1 MTVGWNS
8 RKKNLVWNPSRFKK
22 GPSPLECTDPTLPK
36 EMIKNPLTKG
46 IALAAGTIALLSVSA
61 NGATMLT
68 WNFGNNGDGTNQ
80 GWTTTAGHF
89 VNEGNG
95 IEPAQAN
102 GNRAHDAAH
111 PIAVLTSPT
120 INFGSVH
127 ASDFVI
133 NIQWEGG
140 QGNQQGSADPA
151 NLAAVTGYNGGN
163 TNNAGQK
170 GLGFRNLTT
179 GAYDHVDY
187 DWENGGGLQITSYPL
202 SALVANGIDVGASY
216 QLDFFT
222 TDDGGW
228 GWTRLNQVSV
238 DEMAIG
244 AIPEPSAMALL
255 ALGGLALLRRRR

>member
-1 MTVGWNS
+1 LSGTPPA
-8 RKKNLVWNPSRFKK
+8 LKK
-22 GPSPLECTDPTLPK
+22 GRHRLNAPIHYYRK

-80 GWTTTAGHF
+80 GWTVTAGHF
-89 VNEGNG
+89 ANEGNG

-187 DWENGGGLQITSYPL
+187 DFENGGGLQIASYPL